1 MAWLKNGTEGGLH
14 CFWCGRAFTPRATG
28 GHPQTFCKPACRRAF
43 HAEAR
48 TWVLAELAAGHIAI
62 SEVKNGSAATRA
74 LCGSGDRA
82 SPLPDTG
89 SPENALP
96 DLMARFLVEVPR
108 STIEA
113 FVRFGFIR
121 PNQQDDLAAIMG
133 ALRLLGRAPAV
144 SRIG

>member
-1 MAWLKNGTEGGLH
+1 MTTSPE
-14 CFWCGRAFTPRATG
+14 CPWCGRAFTPRATG
-28 GHPQTFCKPACRRAF
+28 GHPQMFCEPACRRSF

-48 TWVLAELAAGHIAI
+48 TWVLAELAAGHVAI
-62 SEVKNGSAATRA
+62 SKIKNRPAATRA
-74 LCGSGDRA
+74 LRKSGDRL

-96 DLMARFLVEVPR
+96 CLMARFLVEVPR
-108 STIEA
+108 STIEG

-121 PNQQDDLAAIMG
+121 PKQRDDLAAIMG

-144 SRIG
+144 SRIA